1 VIAAPLLA
9 AAASAALTLAL
20 SRNAIACLRIVDHPN
35 ERSLHRTP
43 VPRNGGVALIFGTA
57 LGMALVLAADGAER
71 SADLAGAGD
80 RAVAGRRCLVAR

>member
-1 VIAAPLLA
+1 MLSPRPICHWLAADRAGPPPLLA

-43 VPRNGGVALIFGTA
+43 VPRTGGVGVIFG
-57 LGMALVLAADGAER
+57 GA
-71 SADLAGAGD
+71 
-80 RAVAGRRCLVAR
+80 